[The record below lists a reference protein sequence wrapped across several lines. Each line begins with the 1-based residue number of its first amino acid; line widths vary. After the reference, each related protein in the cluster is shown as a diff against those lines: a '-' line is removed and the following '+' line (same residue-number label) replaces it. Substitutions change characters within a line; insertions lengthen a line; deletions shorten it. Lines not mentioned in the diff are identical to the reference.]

1 MRIGTQQQY
10 LALQELITRAQSRVA
25 DLQVRLADG
34 KRIRQP
40 SDDPLG
46 TLDVLSFRRAKAI
59 TVSHAANADVGI
71 RNMKLAENALTGMD
85 EIVKRARVLVT
96 SGANA
101 PTSQDARNAM
111 AAEIRTLRERLVGL
125 ANSQD
130 GFGRYLFAGTEVTTK
145 PFEEA
150 GDPPVLTYLGD
161 DGKLLLDVGPGTV
174 MEGNLLL
181 DQQVIAAH
189 AALYDAEQRLLSG
202 DVAGL
207 SGVTLQLLQDA
218 GEAVNLLRGE
228 VGQRQK
234 QFESA
239 QQVAQR
245 RVDDF
250 VKAISDKE
258 DADMTQVVTDLTA
271 AQAAYQATL
280 ASFAFVGQLS
290 LLDYLR

>member
-1 MRIGTQQQY
+1 MRIGTHQQY
-10 LALQELITRAQSRVA
+10 LALQELVARAQARVA

-40 SDDPLG
+40 SDDPVG
-46 TLDVLSFRRAKAI
+46 TLDVLAFRRAKAV
-59 TVSHAANADVGI
+59 TVTHTANADVGI

-85 EIVKRARVLVT
+85 EILKRARVLVT
-96 SGANA
+96 QGANS
-101 PTSQDARNAM
+101 PTSQEARNAM
-111 AAEIRTLRERLVGL
+111 AAEVRTLRQRLVGL

-161 DGKLLLDVGPGTV
+161 GGKLLLDIGPGTV
-174 MEGNLLL
+174 LEGNLLL

-189 AALYDAEQRLLSG
+189 AALYDAEQRLLGG

-207 SGVTLQLLQDA
+207 SGVTLQLLQDS
-218 GEAVNLLRGE
+218 GDAVNLLRGE

-234 QFESA
+234 QFEGA
-239 QQVAQR
+239 LQIAQR
-245 RVDDF
+245 RIDDF
-250 VKAISDKE
+250 TKAISDKE
-258 DADMTQVVTDLTA
+258 DADMTEVVANLTS

-280 ASFAFVGQLS
+280 ASFAMVGRLS

>member
-1 MRIGTQQQY
+1 MT
-10 LALQELITRAQSRVA
+10 
-25 DLQVRLADG
+25 
-34 KRIRQP
+34 
-40 SDDPLG
+40 
-46 TLDVLSFRRAKAI
+46 
-59 TVSHAANADVGI
+59 HAANADVGI
-71 RNMKLAENALTGMD
+71 RNMKLAENALGGMD

-96 SGANA
+96 HGANA
-101 PTSQDARNAM
+101 PTTQDARNAM

-130 GFGRYLFAGTEVTTK
+130 GFGRYLFAGTEVMTK

-150 GDPPVLTYLGD
+150 GDPPVLTYAGD

-174 MEGNLLL
+174 MEGNLLV

-218 GEAVNLLRGE
+218 GTAINMLRGE
-228 VGQRQK
+228 VGHRQK
-234 QFESA
+234 QLESA
-239 QQVAQR
+239 QQIAQR
-245 RVDDF
+245 RTDDF
-250 VKAISDKE
+250 TKAISDKE
-258 DADMTQVVTDLTA
+258 DADMTQVVTDLSA
-271 AQAAYQATL
+271 AQAAYQASL
-280 ASFAFVGQLS
+280 ASFAVVGRLS

>member
-1 MRIGTQQQY
+1 MRIGTNQQY
-10 LALQELITRAQSRVA
+10 LALQELIARAQSRVA

-34 KRIRQP
+34 KRIRHP

-46 TLDVLSFRRAKAI
+46 TLDVLSFRRAKAV
-59 TVSHAANADVGI
+59 TNTHAANADVGI
-71 RNMKLAENALTGMD
+71 RNMKLAENALSGMD

-96 SGANA
+96 QGANA
-101 PTSQDARNAM
+101 PTTQEARNAM
-111 AAEIRTLRERLVGL
+111 AAEIRTLRLRLVGL

-145 PFEEA
+145 PFEES

-161 DGKLLLDVGPGTV
+161 NGKLLLDVGPGTV

-181 DQQVIAAH
+181 DQQVVAAH
-189 AALYDAEQRLLSG
+189 AALYDAEQRLLGG
-202 DVAGL
+202 DVTGL

-239 QQVAQR
+239 QQIAQR
-245 RVDDF
+245 RSDDF
-250 VKAISDKE
+250 TKAISDKE
-258 DADMTQVVTDLTA
+258 EADMTQVVSELA
-271 AQAAYQATL
+271 SAQSAYQATL
-280 ASFAFVGQLS
+280 ASFALLGQLS
-290 LLDYLR
+290 LIDYLR

>member
-1 MRIGTQQQY
+1 MRIGTHQQY
-10 LALQELITRAQSRVA
+10 LVLQELIARAQGRVA

-46 TLDVLSFRRAKAI
+46 TLDVLSFRRAKAV
-59 TVSHAANADVGI
+59 TLSHSANAEGGI
-71 RNMKLAENALTGMD
+71 RSMKLAENALSGMD
-85 EIVKRARVLVT
+85 EILKRARVLVT
-96 SGANA
+96 QGANT
-101 PTSQDARNAM
+101 PTTQEARNAM
-111 AAEIRTLRERLVGL
+111 AAEIRTLRQRLVGL

-130 GFGRYLFAGTEVTTK
+130 GFGRYLFAGTEVNTK
-145 PFEEA
+145 PFEET
-150 GDPPVLTYLGD
+150 GDPPVLGYLGD
-161 DGKLLLDVGPGTV
+161 NGKLLLDVGPGTV
-174 MEGNLLL
+174 MEGNVLL

-218 GEAVNLLRGE
+218 GEGINLLRGE

-239 QQVAQR
+239 QQIAQR
-245 RVDDF
+245 RADDLT
-250 VKAISDKE
+250 KSISDKE
-258 DADMTQVVTDLTA
+258 DADMAQVVTDLA
-271 AQAAYQATL
+271 SAQSAYQAAL
-280 ASFAFVGQLS
+280 SSFALVGRLS
-290 LLDYLR
+290 LLDFLR